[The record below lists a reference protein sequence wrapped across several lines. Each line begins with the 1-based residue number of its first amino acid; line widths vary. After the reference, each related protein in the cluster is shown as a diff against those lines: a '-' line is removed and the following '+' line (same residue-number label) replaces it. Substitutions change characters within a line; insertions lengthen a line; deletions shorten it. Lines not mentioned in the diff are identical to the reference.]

1 MITTSQKISGFLSLV
16 IPISTITIAPVPTTR
31 FAQLIQNIGNASST
45 PVQDPNFGMMLWNLI
60 SVYPDALGQIAW
72 VILFAIPFIMMFIAG
87 SDMRLPAILGIL
99 ASIYIFL
106 KLPQSYIV
114 FGVGCF
120 MICLAA
126 LMYSLYRRAY

>member
-72 VILFAIPFIMMFIAG
+72 VILFHVRHQYALRYNEYISAARQIMKHPTPNTMYDCG
-87 SDMRLPAILGIL
+87 SFRKM
-99 ASIYIFL
+99 
-106 KLPQSYIV
+106 
-114 FGVGCF
+114 
-120 MICLAA
+120 
-126 LMYSLYRRAY
+126 